1 MNEEYSLN
9 GETIDKVSNKI
20 YLIEDENERLKYIK
34 NNTNGLKGIDIEEV
48 KQIETD
54 YYNNVYVL
62 LKNGYLFENG
72 ELIEGEINNIYFLNG
87 LNIYA
92 FTNKN
97 QIIPINR
104 NKEEWTKLDYYLYN
118 NNCSYK
124 KIITDVL
131 YIVALTKEGRVI
143 STNSN
148 PSGLGVIPENFL
160 NVDDIKIV
168 EIEEYLTMP
177 FIVKIIKKH
186 NYIFI
191 KG

>member
-1 MNEEYSLN
+1 M
-9 GETIDKVSNKI
+9 
-20 YLIEDENERLKYIK
+20 
-34 NNTNGLKGIDIEEV
+34 
-48 KQIETD
+48 
-54 YYNNVYVL
+54 

-118 NNCSYK
+118 NNYSYK

-143 STNSN
+143 STN
-148 PSGLGVIPENFL
+148 
-160 NVDDIKIV
+160 
-168 EIEEYLTMP
+168 
-177 FIVKIIKKH
+177 
-186 NYIFI
+186 
-191 KG
+191 

>member
-1 MNEEYSLN
+1 MNEEYPLN

-62 LKNGYLFENG
+62 LNNGYLFENG
-72 ELIEGEINNIYFLNG
+72 ELIEGDINNIHFLDG

-104 NKEEWTKLDYYLYN
+104 NKEEWTNLDYYLYN
-118 NNCSYK
+118 DNCLYK
-124 KIITDVL
+124 KIIADVL
-131 YIVALTKEGRVI
+131 
-143 STNSN
+143 
-148 PSGLGVIPENFL
+148 
-160 NVDDIKIV
+160 
-168 EIEEYLTMP
+168 
-177 FIVKIIKKH
+177 
-186 NYIFI
+186 
-191 KG
+191 